1 MPRGSSKSYSSVIK
15 LDDNTIAFF
24 ALVKAGLWEN
34 SQKFSAESFELRDSV
49 DWGEVYRLASEQ
61 SVLGLV
67 LAGIDYL
74 PNDQRP
80 PKIELLQ
87 WIGEIQVL
95 EQQNQAMNSF
105 IGKLVADMRKKG
117 IYTTLIKGQGIA
129 QCYERPLWRSA
140 GDVDFFMS
148 EDNYEEAK
156 VYLARIASGI
166 EPEKERTKHIGF
178 TVDQWLVEL
187 HATMH
192 TGLKKSV
199 DRVIDEVRRSVFNEG
214 NVRAWDNNGV
224 DVFIPSPDNDIIIVF
239 THFLGHFCFG
249 GIGLKQICDLCRLLW
264 VYRDSLNHGL
274 LESRI
279 REMGLMTEWKA
290 FGAFAIEYLGMP
302 ADAMPLYSATAGYKR
317 KANRICS
324 RILESGNMGQ
334 NNDGTYRQKENQWK
348 ANLITMGHRTREYF
362 GLMSLFP
369 WDATVFMKN
378 YLKQKLPWNK

>member
-1 MPRGSSKSYSSVIK
+1 MKNQ
-15 LDDNTIAFF
+15 DNKTKTFF
-24 ALVKAGLWEN
+24 ALVRAGLWEN
-34 SQKFSAESFELRDSV
+34 SQKFSVLGQAKRQSRAESLELRDSV

-74 PNDQRP
+74 SNDQRP

-87 WIGEIQVL
+87 WIGEIQML
-95 EQQNQAMNSF
+95 EQQNQAMNNF
-105 IGKLVADMRKKG
+105 IGKLVEGMRYNG
-117 IYTTLIKGQGIA
+117 IYTTLIKGQGAA

-140 GDVDFFMS
+140 GDVDFFLS
-148 EDNYEEAK
+148 EDNYEDAK
-156 VYLARIASGI
+156 VYLARIASDI

-192 TGLKKSV
+192 TRLKKSV
-199 DRVIDEVRRSVFNEG
+199 DRVVDEVRRSVFNEG
-214 NVRAWDNNGV
+214 NVRAWDNDGV

-249 GIGLKQICDLCRLLW
+249 GVGLKQICDLCRLLW
-264 VYRDSLNHGL
+264 VYKDEIDHKL
-274 LESRI
+274 LQKRLKQ
-279 REMGLMTEWKA
+279 MGLMTEWKA
-290 FGAFAIEYLGMP
+290 FGAFAVEYLGMP
-302 ADAMPLYSATAGYKR
+302 ADAMPMYSATSGYNR
-317 KANRICS
+317 KAIRICA
-324 RILESGNMGQ
+324 RILKSGNMGQ
-334 NNDGTYRQKENQWK
+334 NCDGSYRQKEPQWK
-348 ANLITMGHRTREYF
+348 ADIITMGHRVDEYF
-362 GLMSLFP
+362 GLMRIFP

>member
-1 MPRGSSKSYSSVIK
+1 MPKGTTKSYSSVIK
-15 LDDNTIAFF
+15 LDGNTKAFF
-24 ALVKAGLWEN
+24 ALVRAGLWEN
-34 SQKFSAESFELRDSV
+34 CEFQVPSLKIQGEV
-49 DWGEVYRLASEQ
+49 DWADVYRIASEQ

-87 WIGEIQVL
+87 WIGEVQML
-95 EQQNQAMNSF
+95 EQQNQAMNNF
-105 IGKLVADMRKKG
+105 IGKLVGDMSKRG

-140 GDVDFFMS
+140 GDVDLFLD

-156 VYLARIASGI
+156 AYLNQIASNI
-166 EPEKERTKHIGF
+166 EPEKQLTKHIGF

-192 TGLKKSV
+192 SGLKKSV
-199 DRVIDEVRRSVFNEG
+199 DKVIDEVRRCVFKDG
-214 NVRAWDNNGV
+214 NIRTWDNNDV
-224 DVFIPSPDNDIIIVF
+224 DVFIPGPDNDIIIVF

-264 VYRDSLNHGL
+264 FFRKGIDQDL
-274 LESRI
+274 LKKRLE
-279 REMGLMTEWKA
+279 EMGLMTEWKA
-290 FGAFAIEYLGMP
+290 FGAFAVEYLGMP
-302 ADAMPLYSATAGYKR
+302 ADAMPLYSATSGYKR

-324 RILESGNMGQ
+324 RILISGNMGQ
-334 NNDGTYRQKENQWK
+334 NCDGSYRLNEPQWK
-348 ANLITMGHRTREYF
+348 ADIITMGHRVGEYF
-362 GLMSLFP
+362 GLMRIFP

-378 YLKQKLPWNK
+378 YLKQKLLWNK

>member
-1 MPRGSSKSYSSVIK
+1 MKNQ
-15 LDDNTIAFF
+15 DNNTKTFF
-24 ALVKAGLWEN
+24 ALVRVGLWEN
-34 SQKFSAESFELRDSV
+34 SQKFSVESLELREPV
-49 DWGEVYRLASEQ
+49 DWEEVYRRASEQ

-87 WIGEIQVL
+87 WIGEIQML

-105 IGKLVADMRKKG
+105 IGKLVEDMRYNG
-117 IYTTLIKGQGIA
+117 IYTTLIKGQGAA

-140 GDVDFFMS
+140 GDVDFFLN
-148 EDNYEEAK
+148 DVNYEEAK
-156 VYLARIASGI
+156 VYLAGIASDI

-274 LESRI
+274 WESRI

-290 FGAFAIEYLGMP
+290 FGAFAVEYLGMP
-302 ADAMPLYSATAGYKR
+302 ADAMPLCSATSGYKR

-324 RILESGNMGQ
+324 RILISGNMGQ
-334 NNDGTYRQKENQWK
+334 NCDGSYRQKEPQWK
-348 ANLITMGHRTREYF
+348 SDIITMGHRVGEYF
-362 GLMSLFP
+362 GLMRIFP